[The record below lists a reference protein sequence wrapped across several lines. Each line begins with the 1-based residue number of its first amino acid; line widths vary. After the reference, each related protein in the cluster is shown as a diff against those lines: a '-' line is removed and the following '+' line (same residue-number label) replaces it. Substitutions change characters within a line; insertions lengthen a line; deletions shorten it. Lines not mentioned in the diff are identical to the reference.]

1 MRHDGGRRAAGHGGV
16 GAATAAPSDAAWTGA
31 WARKPDAADMHEH
44 AFAASTVSVL
54 FVCMGNICRS
64 PTAEGVFRRKVREAG
79 LEDRVIVDSAGTH
92 GYHVGAPP
100 DARAQET
107 AARRG
112 YDLSRLRG
120 RMFDADDCQRFDYV
134 LAMDRGNY
142 NRIVQTCRSGGGHR
156 GHGAGTGH
164 GRGDHEAGQGAPARD
179 GTANVRM
186 FLEFAPYLRER
197 EVPDPYAGSDDG
209 FEYVLDLIEAAADG
223 LLEDVRQRLAG
234 E

>member
-1 MRHDGGRRAAGHGGV
+1 V
-16 GAATAAPSDAAWTGA
+16 SSSDAAWTST
-31 WARKPDAADMHEH
+31 WARKPDAASMHDH
-44 AFAASTVSVL
+44 VFAANTVSVL

-79 LEDRVIVDSAGTH
+79 LEDRVLVDSAGTH
-92 GYHVGAPP
+92 GYHVGSPP
-100 DARAQET
+100 DARSQES

-112 YDLSRLRG
+112 YDLSRLRA
-120 RMFDADDCQRFDYV
+120 RKFESDDCQRFDYV

-142 NRIVQTCRSGGGHR
+142 NRIVQTCRGAGGHR
-156 GHGAGTGH
+156 AGVLHGRGEHQAERHSGHGPGDHGAGPGLT
-164 GRGDHEAGQGAPARD
+164 ARD
-179 GTANVRM
+179 GIANVRM

-197 EVPDPYAGSDDG
+197 EVPDPYAGSDEG

>member
-1 MRHDGGRRAAGHGGV
+1 MRGGDGSGTPGDGGARRDAS
-16 GAATAAPSDAAWTGA
+16 SDAAWTSA
-31 WARKPDAADMHEH
+31 WARKPDAASMHEH

-100 DARAQET
+100 DARSQET

-112 YDLSRLRG
+112 YDLSRLRA
-120 RMFDADDCQRFDYV
+120 RKFETEDCQRFDYV

-142 NRIVQTCRSGGGHR
+142 NRIVQTCR
-156 GHGAGTGH
+156 GAGGS
-164 GRGDHEAGQGAPARD
+164 ARD
-179 GTANVRM
+179 GSANVRM

-197 EVPDPYAGSDDG
+197 EVPDPYAGSDEG